1 MEPETES
8 HDPLRS
14 IDLNDADQVASWCKE
29 LECTPEKLRE
39 AVLMVGSTHT
49 SVEQWIRWQQLI

>member
-1 MEPETES
+1 MAQDSES

-14 IDLNDADQVASWCKE
+14 IDLNDADQVAKWCAE
-29 LECTPEKLRE
+29 LNCTQGQLGE
-39 AVLMVGSTHT
+39 AVWAVGPTHV